1 MAVSVKCRIGVHDTL
16 RPDGTVPE
24 DSYDELR
31 EFVSTVSEGTA
42 CSHVVVHARAAIL
55 GGLSPSKN
63 RRVPP
68 LRHDYVRQLA
78 RDCPGLRVT
87 LNGGL
92 ALDGAWRDE
101 VAWGGEHIDGV
112 MLGRSVLSRPLDLWG
127 VDVSGDGTGRA
138 PSRAAAIERYARYA
152 CDLLATRDH
161 GRGAVHAAEVIAPLT
176 LVAQQ
181 LADEEEAATVDG
193 ACDASGEGSSGS
205 GLLQPG
211 ERRDVFEAVWE
222 GAASLLSEGAKG
234 RMKKAPP
241 PASIILS
248 EADAAGE
255 GLPTRQLVRML
266 DRGMSKKEAS
276 KLARNRAEA
285 LL

>member
-1 MAVSVKCRIGVHDTL
+1 MSLNLPVS
-16 RPDGTVPE
+16 
-24 DSYDELR
+24 
-31 EFVSTVSEGTA
+31 
-42 CSHVVVHARAAIL
+42 
-55 GGLSPSKN
+55 LSPSGPYSIN
-63 RRVPP
+63 LFLMASSSFSVSATN
-68 LRHDYVRQLA
+68 A
-78 RDCPGLRVT
+78 RIPW
-87 LNGGL
+87 
-92 ALDGAWRDE
+92 A
-101 VAWGGEHIDGV
+101 IF
-112 MLGRSVLSRPLDLWG
+112 SVVQPSWLSRKRNSFSSTRPPP
-127 VDVSGDGTGRA
+127 SG
-138 PSRAAAIERYARYA
+138 
-152 CDLLATRDH
+152 
-161 GRGAVHAAEVIAPLT
+161 GAVHAAEVIAPLT